1 MKEPSITVLEKDEV
15 IKQVVGK
22 IAWPDY
28 LRLQEYCVF
37 NKRKQ
42 KDVIVQAIKEFLDRQ
57 EKR

>member
-22 IAWPDY
+22 IVWRDY
-28 LRLQEYCVF
+28 LRLQEFCVF

-57 EKR
+57 KR